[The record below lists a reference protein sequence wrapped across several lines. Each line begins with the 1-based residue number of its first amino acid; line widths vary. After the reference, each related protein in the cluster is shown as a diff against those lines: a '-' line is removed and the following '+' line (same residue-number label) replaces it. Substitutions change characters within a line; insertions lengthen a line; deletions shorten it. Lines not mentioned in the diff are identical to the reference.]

1 MEYQPTQGNEQRT
14 KIDDY
19 IGRRYTSGK
28 TSFVFRGGRR
38 SGKTFGI
45 LKFLMFYCEYMPG
58 TVVNVASMTSEQG
71 RLGAYADAKTIISLA
86 PTLYGDAEVL
96 SSPREIRFANGSRIH
111 FNQYSNSET
120 AKGIACDW
128 LFLNEANNFSKQQ
141 YVDLKA
147 NARLGTFI
155 DYNPNILFWVDD
167 YFTDDDICD
176 TTWRDNPYL
185 TPAQL
190 EYFRELKRQAE
201 RPGATSVDRRNY
213 AVYYLG
219 QYAEISG
226 AIFSPDSFVWENEL
240 PRRDNGDL
248 ELRHFAVF
256 CDPSALR
263 GSDYFAAVLSA
274 VDDSG
279 RVWIVDAFSMNTG
292 TREIVVR
299 RLLDWCK
306 AWDVRGVYVETNGII
321 GIDFYEFASKSGIP
335 VRGWYSRGNKF
346 ERIVANYQNFR
357 ERVVI
362 VDNAATRDYMKQTYD
377 FAEKMPADK
386 HDDNIDALNSSYNMQ
401 IAVS

>member
-1 MEYQPTQGNEQRT
+1 MVYQRT
-14 KIDDY
+14 KIDAY
-19 IGRRYTSGK
+19 IGERMTAGH
-28 TSFVFRGGRR
+28 TTFVFRGGRR

-45 LKFLMFYCEYMPG
+45 LKFLMLYCECYAG
-58 TVVNVASMTSEQG
+58 TIVNVASMTSEQG

-86 PTLYGDAEVL
+86 PTVYDDVEVL
-96 SSPREIRFANGSRIH
+96 SSPRELRFANGSRIH

-147 NARLGTFI
+147 NARKGTFL
-155 DYNPNILFWVDD
+155 DFNPNVLFWVDD
-167 YFTDDDICD
+167 YFTDADICD

-190 EYFRELKRQAE
+190 EYFADLKRQAE
-201 RPGATSVDRRNY
+201 RPDATAVDRRNY

-219 QYAEISG
+219 QYAEIAG
-226 AIFSPDSFVWENEL
+226 AIFTPDSFVWQQAT
-240 PRRDNGDL
+240 PTRDNGDL
-248 ELRHFAVF
+248 ALRHFAVF

-263 GSDYFAAVLSA
+263 GSDYFAACLSA
-274 VDDSG
+274 VDDDG
-279 RVWIVDAFSMNTG
+279 RVWLLDSFSMNTG

-306 AWDVRGVYVETNGII
+306 GWDVVGVYVETNGII
-321 GIDFYEFASKSGIP
+321 GIDFFEFASNSGMD

-362 VDNAATRDYMKQTYD
+362 VDTPANREYMKQTYD

-386 HDDNIDALNSSYNMQ
+386 HDDNVDALNSSYNMQ
-401 IAVS
+401 MATA